1 MKKIYKYEN
10 ATIEIFMSY
19 NDDLNTIQNATEK
32 FLKKV
37 IKERIRND
45 NSYTSRNI
53 RKEQVLDK

>member
-19 NDDLNTIQNATEK
+19 NNDLNTIQNATEK

>member
-19 NDDLNTIQNATEK
+19 NNDLNTIQNATEK

-37 IKERIRND
+37 IKERFED
-45 NSYTSRNI
+45 GNSYTSRNI

>member
-19 NDDLNTIQNATEK
+19 NNDLNTIQDATEK

>member
-1 MKKIYKYEN
+1 MKKIYKYKN

-19 NDDLNTIQNATEK
+19 NNDLNTIQNATEK

-37 IKERIRND
+37 IKERIQNGD
-45 NSYTSRNI
+45 NYTSRNI

>member
-1 MKKIYKYEN
+1 MKKIYKYKN

-19 NDDLNTIQNATEK
+19 NNDLNTIQDATEK